1 MSARTPLYRQAQ
13 TAIKQLIVDRGLRP
27 GDALPSE
34 AELAEELGMSR
45 LSLREGI
52 KSLESMG
59 IVASRHGDGLFVA
72 PFSFAPLVENLPY
85 GQYVGGGDLRH
96 LLEVR
101 EALEAAMMARLVT
114 VIGSDELT
122 VLDGLAAGMGR
133 TEDRRL
139 IADLDQRFHVT
150 LMGPLRNP
158 FVTDLVNVFWI
169 MFNRLRDG
177 VPSSGR
183 TTGAELHARHQAI
196 VDALRAGSADL
207 ATQAMVDHFLPLRAQ
222 LAALE

>member
-1 MSARTPLYRQAQ
+1 
-13 TAIKQLIVDRGLRP
+13 LIVDRCLRP
-27 GDALPSE
+27 GDPLPTE

-59 IVASRHGDGLFVA
+59 IVTTRHGDGLFVA
-72 PFSFAPLVENLPY
+72 PFSFTPLVENLPY

-114 VIGSDELT
+114 VIDDGGLAEL
-122 VLDGLAAGMGR
+122 DALAAGMGE
-133 TEDRRL
+133 TADRHR
-139 IADLDQRFHVT
+139 IAELDQRFHVT
-150 LMGPLRNP
+150 LMGPLHNP
-158 FVTDLVNVFWI
+158 FVTDLVNIFWI

-177 VPSSGR
+177 VPSWR
-183 TTGAELHARHQAI
+183 PATGADLRARHQAI
-196 VDALRAGSADL
+196 VDALRAGSADR
-207 ATQAMVDHFLPLRAQ
+207 ATQAMVDHFLPMRDQ
-222 LAALE
+222 LAALD